1 MDDSCEVGTLGS
13 SDGVDVPEY
22 CSRTTGKVS
31 MEIRTWNSHGKKS
44 CESASVRE
52 GPEFGVTLDGWWA
65 EVTPREDMGGMLMKV
80 TVGVMAGRGR
90 ERWGRGKGRGV
101 IAR

>member
-1 MDDSCEVGTLGS
+1 MRSRDARFIRWRRCARILQQNHRKSIHGDS
-13 SDGVDVPEY
+13 DVEFAWK
-22 CSRTTGKVS
+22 R
-31 MEIRTWNSHGKKS
+31 S

>member
-1 MDDSCEVGTLGS
+1 MA
-13 SDGVDVPEY
+13 
-22 CSRTTGKVS
+22 S
-31 MEIRTWNSHGKKS
+31 MCQNIAAEPQEKYPWRFGRGIRMEKKS

>member
-31 MEIRTWNSHGKKS
+31 MEIRTWNSHGK
-44 CESASVRE
+44 
-52 GPEFGVTLDGWWA
+52 GPA
-65 EVTPREDMGGMLMKV
+65 NRPR
-80 TVGVMAGRGR
+80 
-90 ERWGRGKGRGV
+90 
-101 IAR
+101 